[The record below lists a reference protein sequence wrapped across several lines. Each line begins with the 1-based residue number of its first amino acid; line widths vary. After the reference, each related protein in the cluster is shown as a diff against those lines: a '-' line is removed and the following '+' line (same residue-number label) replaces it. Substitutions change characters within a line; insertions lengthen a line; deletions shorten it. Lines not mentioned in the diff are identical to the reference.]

1 MLRFTI
7 RRLAW
12 AVPTLL
18 LVTFLVYVALRLGT
32 DPLQS
37 YLRTNPRASKEKIEQ
52 YKSVNGLSS
61 NYVLGYFHW
70 LKNFVTFNWPR
81 SIKGSREVWPELK
94 DAMANTIRLGTFA
107 TVVGVSIGL
116 FVGMF
121 AALKPGSRRDVAV
134 NTGAFLGVSIP
145 PYITAVLFQLVF
157 AVYWSRWF
165 GKTLFPTSG
174 VYPPGHIGF
183 DLVLMLKHMALPMM
197 VVAIQVIATY
207 SRYMRSSLLDVMN
220 SDGCANDTTYFNYI
234 DVYDYPVAG
243 FTSRPNPASILNPS
257 VQFVDTSSAD
267 VVYFDWT
274 FYDSTNTMIGSDY
287 VQNPIYNFSG
297 LIEQQYYIQLYV
309 ENQNG
314 CSDTVYGTQ
323 IVEGEYAFFLPNSF
337 TPNGDGLNDSF
348 FPVGDKISVENYS
361 FKIFN
366 RWGEMIFSTND
377 FNEKWDGTYQNN
389 ALSSDAYIWKIDLVD
404 SQSGEEKSLKG
415 YVLLSR

>member
-134 NTGAFLGVSIP
+134 NTGAFLGVSVP

-165 GKTLFPTSG
+165 GHTLFPTSG
-174 VYPPGHIGF
+174 VYPAGHSGF
-183 DLVLMLKHMALPMM
+183 NLVLMLKHMALPMM

-220 SDGCANDTTYFNYI
+220 SDFMRTARSKGISERQVLLKHGVRNALIPVVTIAALDVGGIIGGLIISENIFAYPGMGLYFLNSFSNG
-234 DVYDYPVAG
+234 DFPLLMPWMVLVVASTLM
-243 FTSRPNPASILNPS
+243 FNL
-257 VQFVDTSSAD
+257 VAD
-267 VVYFDWT
+267 V
-274 FYDSTNTMIGSDY
+274 S
-287 VQNPIYNFSG
+287 
-297 LIEQQYYIQLYV
+297 
-309 ENQNG
+309 
-314 CSDTVYGTQ
+314 
-323 IVEGEYAFFLPNSF
+323 YAFLDPRIRL
-337 TPNGDGLNDSF
+337 D
-348 FPVGDKISVENYS
+348 
-361 FKIFN
+361 
-366 RWGEMIFSTND
+366 
-377 FNEKWDGTYQNN
+377 
-389 ALSSDAYIWKIDLVD
+389 
-404 SQSGEEKSLKG
+404 
-415 YVLLSR
+415 

>member
-1 MLRFTI
+1 MLRFAF
-7 RRLAW
+7 RRLVW

-18 LVTFLVYVALRLGT
+18 LVTFLVYIALRLGT

-207 SRYMRSSLLDVMN
+207 SRYMRSSLLDVLN
-220 SDGCANDTTYFNYI
+220 SDFMRTARSKGISERQILLKHGVRNALIPVVTIAALDIGSIIGGLIISENIFAYPGMGLYFLDSFTNG
-234 DVYDYPVAG
+234 DFPLLMPWMVLVVASTLM
-243 FTSRPNPASILNPS
+243 FNL
-257 VQFVDTSSAD
+257 VAD
-267 VVYFDWT
+267 V
-274 FYDSTNTMIGSDY
+274 S
-287 VQNPIYNFSG
+287 
-297 LIEQQYYIQLYV
+297 
-309 ENQNG
+309 
-314 CSDTVYGTQ
+314 
-323 IVEGEYAFFLPNSF
+323 YAFLDPRIRL
-337 TPNGDGLNDSF
+337 D
-348 FPVGDKISVENYS
+348 
-361 FKIFN
+361 
-366 RWGEMIFSTND
+366 
-377 FNEKWDGTYQNN
+377 
-389 ALSSDAYIWKIDLVD
+389 
-404 SQSGEEKSLKG
+404 
-415 YVLLSR
+415 

>member
-1 MLRFTI
+1 
-7 RRLAW
+7 
-12 AVPTLL
+12 
-18 LVTFLVYVALRLGT
+18 VTFLVYVALRLGT

-174 VYPPGHIGF
+174 VYPPGHTGF
-183 DLVLMLKHMALPMM
+183 NLVLMLKHMALPMM

-220 SDGCANDTTYFNYI
+220 SDFMRTARSKGISERQVLLKHGVRNALIPVVTIAALDIGSIIGGLIISENIFAYPGMGLYFLDSFTNG
-234 DVYDYPVAG
+234 DFPLLMPWMVLVVASTLM
-243 FTSRPNPASILNPS
+243 FNLI
-257 VQFVDTSSAD
+257 AD
-267 VVYFDWT
+267 V
-274 FYDSTNTMIGSDY
+274 S
-287 VQNPIYNFSG
+287 
-297 LIEQQYYIQLYV
+297 
-309 ENQNG
+309 
-314 CSDTVYGTQ
+314 
-323 IVEGEYAFFLPNSF
+323 YAFLDPRIRL
-337 TPNGDGLNDSF
+337 D
-348 FPVGDKISVENYS
+348 
-361 FKIFN
+361 
-366 RWGEMIFSTND
+366 
-377 FNEKWDGTYQNN
+377 
-389 ALSSDAYIWKIDLVD
+389 
-404 SQSGEEKSLKG
+404 
-415 YVLLSR
+415 

>member
-1 MLRFTI
+1 M

-116 FVGMF
+116 LVGMF

-174 VYPPGHIGF
+174 VYPPGHTGF
-183 DLVLMLKHMALPMM
+183 NLVLMLKHMALPMM

-207 SRYMRSSLLDVMN
+207 SRYMRSSLLDVLN
-220 SDGCANDTTYFNYI
+220 SDFMRTARSKGISERQVLLKHGVRNALIPVVTIAALDIGSIIGGLIISENIFAYPGMGLYFLDSFTNG
-234 DVYDYPVAG
+234 DFPLLMPWMVLVVASTLM
-243 FTSRPNPASILNPS
+243 FNLI
-257 VQFVDTSSAD
+257 AD
-267 VVYFDWT
+267 V
-274 FYDSTNTMIGSDY
+274 S
-287 VQNPIYNFSG
+287 
-297 LIEQQYYIQLYV
+297 
-309 ENQNG
+309 
-314 CSDTVYGTQ
+314 
-323 IVEGEYAFFLPNSF
+323 YAFLDPRIRL
-337 TPNGDGLNDSF
+337 D
-348 FPVGDKISVENYS
+348 
-361 FKIFN
+361 
-366 RWGEMIFSTND
+366 
-377 FNEKWDGTYQNN
+377 
-389 ALSSDAYIWKIDLVD
+389 
-404 SQSGEEKSLKG
+404 
-415 YVLLSR
+415 

>member
-183 DLVLMLKHMALPMM
+183 NLVLMLKHMALPMM

-220 SDGCANDTTYFNYI
+220 SDFMRTARSNGISERQVLLKHGVRNALIPVVTIAALDIGSIIGGLIISENIFAYPGMGLYFLDSFTNG
-234 DVYDYPVAG
+234 DFPLLLPWMVLVVASTLM
-243 FTSRPNPASILNPS
+243 FNLI
-257 VQFVDTSSAD
+257 AD
-267 VVYFDWT
+267 V
-274 FYDSTNTMIGSDY
+274 S
-287 VQNPIYNFSG
+287 
-297 LIEQQYYIQLYV
+297 
-309 ENQNG
+309 
-314 CSDTVYGTQ
+314 
-323 IVEGEYAFFLPNSF
+323 YAFLDPRIRL
-337 TPNGDGLNDSF
+337 D
-348 FPVGDKISVENYS
+348 
-361 FKIFN
+361 
-366 RWGEMIFSTND
+366 
-377 FNEKWDGTYQNN
+377 
-389 ALSSDAYIWKIDLVD
+389 
-404 SQSGEEKSLKG
+404 
-415 YVLLSR
+415 

>member
-1 MLRFTI
+1 MLRFAF
-7 RRLAW
+7 RRLVW

-18 LVTFLVYVALRLGT
+18 LVTFLVYIALRLGT

-174 VYPPGHIGF
+174 VYPPGHTGF
-183 DLVLMLKHMALPMM
+183 NLVLMLKHMALPMM

-220 SDGCANDTTYFNYI
+220 SDFMRTARSKGISERQVLLRHGVRNALIPVVTIAALDVGGIIGGLIISENIFAYPGMGLYFLDSFTNG
-234 DVYDYPVAG
+234 DFPLLMPWMVLVVASTLM
-243 FTSRPNPASILNPS
+243 FNL
-257 VQFVDTSSAD
+257 VAD
-267 VVYFDWT
+267 V
-274 FYDSTNTMIGSDY
+274 S
-287 VQNPIYNFSG
+287 
-297 LIEQQYYIQLYV
+297 
-309 ENQNG
+309 
-314 CSDTVYGTQ
+314 
-323 IVEGEYAFFLPNSF
+323 YAFLDPRIRL
-337 TPNGDGLNDSF
+337 D
-348 FPVGDKISVENYS
+348 
-361 FKIFN
+361 
-366 RWGEMIFSTND
+366 
-377 FNEKWDGTYQNN
+377 
-389 ALSSDAYIWKIDLVD
+389 
-404 SQSGEEKSLKG
+404 
-415 YVLLSR
+415 

>member
-1 MLRFTI
+1 MLRFAF
-7 RRLAW
+7 RRLVW

-18 LVTFLVYVALRLGT
+18 LVTFLVYIALRLGT

-174 VYPPGHIGF
+174 VYPPGHTGF
-183 DLVLMLKHMALPMM
+183 NLVLMLKYMALPMM

-207 SRYMRSSLLDVMN
+207 SRYMRSSLLDVLN
-220 SDGCANDTTYFNYI
+220 SDFMRTARSKGISERQVLLKHGVRNALIPVVTIAALDIGSIIGGLIISENIFAYPGMGLYFLDSFTNG
-234 DVYDYPVAG
+234 DFPLLMPWMVLVVASTLL
-243 FTSRPNPASILNPS
+243 FNLI
-257 VQFVDTSSAD
+257 AD
-267 VVYFDWT
+267 V
-274 FYDSTNTMIGSDY
+274 S
-287 VQNPIYNFSG
+287 
-297 LIEQQYYIQLYV
+297 
-309 ENQNG
+309 
-314 CSDTVYGTQ
+314 
-323 IVEGEYAFFLPNSF
+323 YAFLDPRIRL
-337 TPNGDGLNDSF
+337 D
-348 FPVGDKISVENYS
+348 
-361 FKIFN
+361 
-366 RWGEMIFSTND
+366 
-377 FNEKWDGTYQNN
+377 
-389 ALSSDAYIWKIDLVD
+389 
-404 SQSGEEKSLKG
+404 
-415 YVLLSR
+415 

>member
-1 MLRFTI
+1 MLRFAF
-7 RRLAW
+7 RRLVW

-18 LVTFLVYVALRLGT
+18 LVTFLVYIALRLGT

-174 VYPPGHIGF
+174 VYPPGHTGF
-183 DLVLMLKHMALPMM
+183 NLVLMLKHMALPMM

-220 SDGCANDTTYFNYI
+220 SDFMRTARSKGISERQVLLKHGVRNALIPVVTIAALDIGSIIGGLIISENIFAYPGMGLYFLDSFTNG
-234 DVYDYPVAG
+234 DFPLLMPWMVLVVASTLL
-243 FTSRPNPASILNPS
+243 FNLI
-257 VQFVDTSSAD
+257 AD
-267 VVYFDWT
+267 V
-274 FYDSTNTMIGSDY
+274 S
-287 VQNPIYNFSG
+287 
-297 LIEQQYYIQLYV
+297 
-309 ENQNG
+309 
-314 CSDTVYGTQ
+314 
-323 IVEGEYAFFLPNSF
+323 YAFLDPRIRL
-337 TPNGDGLNDSF
+337 D
-348 FPVGDKISVENYS
+348 
-361 FKIFN
+361 
-366 RWGEMIFSTND
+366 
-377 FNEKWDGTYQNN
+377 
-389 ALSSDAYIWKIDLVD
+389 
-404 SQSGEEKSLKG
+404 
-415 YVLLSR
+415 